1 MNIQDAIDLA
11 AKEDRIVRFTNT
23 DSNDDLR
30 KGIVDLKECEVI
42 KGNPEDTNITILP
55 PSISLE

>member
-1 MNIQDAIDLA
+1 MNIQDVIELA
-11 AKEDRIVRFTNT
+11 VKEDRIVRFTST
-23 DSNDDLR
+23 ASNDDLR
-30 KGIVDLKECEVI
+30 KGIIDLKGCEVI